1 MTTSTAT
8 KTSTWT
14 IDAAHSDA
22 EFSLKHMMIST
33 VKGRFRTVA
42 GQIRLD
48 EEQPEASSVTAT
60 IEAASVDTGV
70 EMRDN
75 HLRSADFFDA
85 ETYPQLAFRSTRV
98 ERVDDENWRVA
109 GDLTIRGVTREVVLA
124 TAYEGQIL
132 DAFGKQR
139 AAFTATTQIN
149 RKDFGLN
156 WNGVIESGGVV
167 VGDRVKIELQIAA
180 TRDEA

>member
-1 MTTSTAT
+1 MTTSTST

-14 IDAAHSDA
+14 IDAAHSGA

-48 EEQPEASSVTAT
+48 EEQPEASAVTAT
-60 IEAASVDTGV
+60 IDAASVDTGV

-75 HLRSADFFDA
+75 HLRSADFFDSA
-85 ETYPQLAFRSTRV
+85 TYPELTFRSTRV
-98 ERVDDENWRVA
+98 ERVDDENWRVT
-109 GDLTIRGVTREVVLA
+109 GDLTIRDVTREVVLS

-132 DAFGKQR
+132 DTFGKQR

-156 WNGVIESGGVV
+156 WNAVIESGGVAV
-167 VGDRVKIELQIAA
+167 SDKVKIELQIAA

>member
-85 ETYPQLAFRSTRV
+85 DDLPGADLPQHPRRTRGRRELARSR
-98 ERVDDENWRVA
+98 
-109 GDLTIRGVTREVVLA
+109 A
-124 TAYEGQIL
+124 T
-132 DAFGKQR
+132 
-139 AAFTATTQIN
+139 
-149 RKDFGLN
+149 
-156 WNGVIESGGVV
+156 
-167 VGDRVKIELQIAA
+167 
-180 TRDEA
+180 